1 MKKTLFFVG
10 VLVIIVGFLWQVGL
24 RMKDNDDVVENGNT
38 EEPLKD
44 FLNYKDLVI
53 LESPLPEEIVT
64 SPLVIKGQARGTW
77 FFEASFPV
85 ILADW
90 DGRII
95 AQGIATATDDWMTEE
110 LVPFTASLEF
120 ENPENIGDFSRRGAL
135 ILKKD
140 NPSGLP
146 EHDDAL
152 EITVYFK

>member
-1 MKKTLFFVG
+1 MQKIFFIVI
-10 VLVIIVGFLWQVGL
+10 VLAIFAGFLWQVGL
-24 RMKDNDDVVENGNT
+24 KIKDNEIIVENGNI
-38 EEPLKD
+38 EEPSKD
-44 FLNYKDLVI
+44 SLNYKDLVI
-53 LESPLPEEIVT
+53 LESPLPEEVIT
-64 SPLVIKGQARGTW
+64 NPLVIKGQARGTW

-110 LVPFTASLEF
+110 FVPFTASLEF

>member
-1 MKKTLFFVG
+1 MQKIFFIVI
-10 VLVIIVGFLWQVGL
+10 VLAIFAGFLWQVVL
-24 RMKDNDDVVENGNT
+24 KIKDNEIIVENGNI
-38 EEPLKD
+38 EEPSKD
-44 FLNYKDLVI
+44 SLNYKDLVI
-53 LESPLPEEIVT
+53 LESPLPEEVIT
-64 SPLVIKGQARGTW
+64 NPLVIKGQARGTW

-110 LVPFTASLEF
+110 FVPFTASLEF

>member
-1 MKKTLFFVG
+1 MKKK
-10 VLVIIVGFLWQVGL
+10 VLLGLLVVIAIGAMVIFSN
-24 RMKDNDDVVENGNT
+24 RKA
-38 EEPLKD
+38 EP
-44 FLNYKDLVI
+44 FGYKDLVI
-53 LESPLPEEIVT
+53 LEAPLPEAQVV
-64 SPLVIKGQARGTW
+64 SPLVIKGKARGQW

-95 AQGIATATDDWMTEE
+95 AQGIAQANPPAGGDWMTENF
-110 LVPFTASLEF
+110 VPFEATLEF
-120 ENPENIGDFSRRGAL
+120 VKPEFIGDFSKRGFL

-152 EITVYFK
+152 EIPLVF